1 MALTLTELLNPRT
14 RDQIAD
20 DIFASLTAA
29 GFPVTAWQ
37 SGSVP
42 RTLVFAFAAT
52 LAVLW
57 GLIAQVA
64 AGAFLATA
72 TGAWLT
78 LHAKSRFNLDRIAA
92 TFARHAITLTNASSS
107 PITVTPGQLVL
118 TTSAGAVR
126 YRSTNTANV
135 IVPAGGSE
143 AITVQA
149 ETAGI
154 AGNTAPT
161 VLVTPATA
169 GLGFTW
175 GSLSTQARNE
185 ESDAEL
191 RVRCVARWAT
201 LGSGFTRDAVT
212 YWCTSATFTDGTSV
226 GCTRVGFGAVPG
238 DGTYV
243 VYVAGASGPL
253 GATGVAR
260 VQVVLD
266 LRKPI
271 TDTPQVTDATSAS
284 LAVSGT
290 VQFKAGFNT
299 SANRSAVGTAIAA
312 YVNAKGI
319 GDATG
324 IDLGALYAAIYRAV
338 PDGVQDVDLTLPA
351 GDTAIATGAV
361 AVADV
366 TGLSFS

>member
-1 MALTLTELLNPRT
+1 MPLTVTELLNPRT

-20 DIFASLTAA
+20 DLFAALSAA

-37 SGSVP
+37 SGAVP
-42 RTLVFAFAAT
+42 RTLVFVYAAV
-52 LAVLW
+52 LATLW

-64 AGAFLATA
+64 GAAFLATA

-78 LHAKSRFNLDRIAA
+78 LHAKSRFALDRIAA
-92 TFARHAITLTNASSS
+92 TFARHSVTLVNASAS
-107 PITVTPGQLVL
+107 PVTIAPGQLVL
-118 TTSAGAVR
+118 TTSAGTVR
-126 YRSTNTANV
+126 FRSTNIVNV
-135 IVPAGGSE
+135 IVPGSGTAG
-143 AITVQA
+143 ITVMA

-154 AGNTAPT
+154 AGNTSPA

-175 GSLSTQARNE
+175 GSLSTMARNE

-191 RVRCVARWAT
+191 RVRCLARWAV
-201 LGSGFTRDAVT
+201 LGSGFTRDAVV
-212 YWCTSATFTDGTSV
+212 YWCTSALFADGTSV

-238 DGTYV
+238 DGSYV
-243 VYVAGASGPL
+243 VYVAGATGPL
-253 GATGVAR
+253 GSLGRAR

-271 TDTPQVTDATSAS
+271 TDTPQVTDATTAT

-290 VQFKAGFNT
+290 VQFKAGLNT
-299 SANRSAVGTAIAA
+299 SANRSAVETAIRA
-312 YVNAKGI
+312 YVNGKGI
-319 GDATG
+319 GDAAG

-338 PDGVQDVDLTLPA
+338 PDGFEDVDLSSPS
-351 GDTAIATGAV
+351 GDVAVAAGAV
-361 AVADV
+361 AVPDV
-366 TGLSFS
+366 TGLSYS